1 MLHLKSFE
9 DITKMNK
16 LAVGD
21 HSVLLYENESETI
34 EPIIS
39 YIKSS
44 LKRGEKCI
52 YIEGDADT
60 DLLIKKLKS
69 ETDNFDKLIKDK
81 KLQFL
86 SADETYALS
95 DQFEADKMIKYL
107 KELSCLA
114 IKDGYSGISIT
125 GELSW
130 VLNFKGSKEEIIKYE
145 WMLND
150 EVFNRYPVV
159 ALCRYNLNKF
169 DNEIIRSIIEL
180 HQFIIWKNKI
190 HENPYYIEPDKYK
203 NNSILE

>member
-130 VLNFKGSKEEIIKYE
+130 ILNFDNSKEELIKYE
-145 WMLND
+145 TNLND
-150 EVFNRYPVV
+150 EVFDNYPVV
-159 ALCRYNLNKF
+159 ALCRYNINKF
-169 DNEIIRSIIEL
+169 DKRIIRFVIES
-180 HQFIIWKNKI
+180 HKYIIWNNKLQDNPLYI
-190 HENPYYIEPDKYK
+190 DPEN
-203 NNSILE
+203 

>member
-107 KELSCLA
+107 KEL
-114 IKDGYSGISIT
+114 
-125 GELSW
+125 
-130 VLNFKGSKEEIIKYE
+130 
-145 WMLND
+145 
-150 EVFNRYPVV
+150 
-159 ALCRYNLNKF
+159 
-169 DNEIIRSIIEL
+169 
-180 HQFIIWKNKI
+180 
-190 HENPYYIEPDKYK
+190 
-203 NNSILE
+203 